1 MQRKLIF
8 HLLLFVFPVII
19 SAQTTAKDWF
29 NKGMELKEKNDYEN
43 ALTAFKNVI
52 SKDARYNEAYYQA
65 GWCCNEMEKFE
76 DAIGYLNKY
85 APLTNEAKTDKYN
98 ELGFCYYKLQD
109 SKNAL
114 EQYDQT
120 LSVVP
125 NNGLALRGIG
135 SVYYDIEENHD
146 SAIVYFEKAVKADG
160 EGSKPIYYKL
170 AWLYNDA
177 ERYDDAIRILLK
189 AIQYDSEDSG
199 LREELGF
206 AYYMKGEY
214 EFAITQ
220 LNKAIGLDAES
231 KLGYYYKGLCFVAT
245 NKKGEAMSIYYK
257 LKELGVEEADVLL
270 EKINK
275 MKS

>member
-1 MQRKLIF
+1 MQRKVIFCLIV
-8 HLLLFVFPVII
+8 FVFPFITI
-19 SAQTTAKDWF
+19 AQTTAKDWF
-29 NKGMELKEKNDYEN
+29 KKGLELKEKNDYEN
-43 ALTAFKNVI
+43 ALAAFKNAI
-52 SKDARYNEAYYQA
+52 SKDAKYNEAYYQA

-76 DAIGYLNKY
+76 DAIDYLKKY
-85 APLTNEAKTDKYN
+85 TPLTNNDKRDKYN

-109 SKNAL
+109 SKNAI

-120 LSVVP
+120 LSIFP
-125 NNGLALRGIG
+125 DNGLALRQLAN
-135 SVYYDIEENHD
+135 VYYDIEEDHD
-146 SAIVYFEKAVKADG
+146 SATIYYEKALKVDKEA
-160 EGSKPIYYKL
+160 SKPVYYKL

-177 ERYDDAIRILLK
+177 ERYDDAINLLLK

-220 LNKAIGLDAES
+220 LNKAISLDAES

-245 NKKGEAMSIYYK
+245 NRKGEAMSIYYK
-257 LKELGVEEADVLL
+257 LKELEVEEADVLL
-270 EKINK
+270 EKINT
-275 MKS
+275 MK